1 MKRKRLSK
9 KEIDDKIQHIRS
21 TYDDY
26 MVRFIKN
33 SNAREAFERRYRE
46 ALATRIEL
54 DRFLEVELKVA
65 QEMCAREEKRLRKAE
80 ELALRSHNGGTRGRG
95 NGANG
100 NGPGGP
106 GGPGNGAAGEEEPQG
121 DFADRYIEKLKQRA
135 EKYPVAGLESGEVW
149 EVDHLYGAL
158 QKLER
163 EIWPPVDR
171 VYRKIY
177 PSRYDGPRITL
188 ENKLLELA
196 EARMGGVPQVLH
208 TLQML
213 LGRFPRNYREI
224 EWEIKQ
230 TILKASFF
238 LHDAKGELEKLLHE
252 SYLADSDRIAAKTAH
267 EYIEGVIAD
276 FRLKDLKQK

>member
-9 KEIDDKIQHIRS
+9 KEIDDKIQQIRS
-21 TYDDY
+21 AYDDY

-33 SNAREAFERRYRE
+33 SSAREAFERRYRE

-80 ELALRSHNGGTRGRG
+80 ELAWSRNGRG

-100 NGPGGP
+100 NGAGGP
-106 GGPGNGAAGEEEPQG
+106 RGPGNGNANGEKEPQG

-188 ENKLLELA
+188 ENKLMELA

-252 SYLADSDRIAAKTAH
+252 SYLADSERIAAKTAH

>member
-1 MKRKRLSK
+1 
-9 KEIDDKIQHIRS
+9 
-21 TYDDY
+21 
-26 MVRFIKN
+26 
-33 SNAREAFERRYRE
+33 
-46 ALATRIEL
+46 
-54 DRFLEVELKVA
+54 
-65 QEMCAREEKRLRKAE
+65 
-80 ELALRSHNGGTRGRG
+80 
-95 NGANG
+95 
-100 NGPGGP
+100 
-106 GGPGNGAAGEEEPQG
+106 
-121 DFADRYIEKLKQRA
+121 
-135 EKYPVAGLESGEVW
+135 
-149 EVDHLYGAL
+149 
-158 QKLER
+158 
-163 EIWPPVDR
+163 
-171 VYRKIY
+171 
-177 PSRYDGPRITL
+177 